1 MKKKTVLKILA
12 EVGAILLCLIW
23 ISPLALVVIN
33 CAKNTASIVLDPI
46 ALPADWGQIVT
57 NFIKVWTDRTVQ
69 YSKAFKSSVIITF
82 GSLLFID
89 IFASMAAW
97 AIVRSK
103 SRISNLVYTIFIAS
117 MVIPFQVIMYPLV
130 SWFRTLSTSIT
141 LPLFGFSMLRSYP
154 GMIFAYI
161 GFGMSMSVF
170 MFSGF
175 VKGIPYEIEEAAVMD
190 GCSKFQ
196 VYTKIIVPMLKPI
209 IVTVTILNGI
219 WIWNDYMLPF
229 LVLGKG
235 NAIQTLPLAVSN
247 FVGAYTKQWDMI
259 LCSAF
264 LAIVPVLIFF
274 LFAQKQIMKGM
285 VEGAVKS

>member
-1 MKKKTVLKILA
+1 MTKRKSLKILA
-12 EVGAILLCLIW
+12 EIGAIILCLIW
-23 ISPLALVVIN
+23 ISPLALVIIN
-33 CAKNTASIVLDPI
+33 CAKSTASIVLDPL
-46 ALPADWGQIVT
+46 ALPENWSQMIVNIT
-57 NFIKVWTDRTVQ
+57 SVWSDRTVR
-69 YSKAFKSSVIITF
+69 YASAFKSSVIITF
-82 GSLLFID
+82 GSLFFID
-89 IFASMAAW
+89 LCASMAAW

-103 SRISNLVYTIFIAS
+103 SKVAKIVYTIFIAS

-130 SWFRTLSTSIT
+130 SWFRTIGTSVTI
-141 LPLFGFSMLRSYP
+141 PLLGFSMLRSYP
-154 GMIFAYI
+154 GMIFAYV

-190 GCSKFQ
+190 GCSKFK

>member
-170 MFSGF
+170 LFSGF
-175 VKGIPYEIEEAAVMD
+175 VKSIPYEVEEAATVD
-190 GCSKFQ
+190 GCSKLQ
-196 VYTKIIVPMLKPI
+196 IYTKIILPMLRPI
-209 IVTVTILNGI
+209 MVTATILNGI

-235 NAIQTLPLAVSN
+235 NKIQTLPLAVSN

-274 LFAQKQIMKGM
+274 LLAQKQIMKGM

>member
-117 MVIPFQVIMYPLV
+117 MVISFQVIMYPLV

-170 MFSGF
+170 LFSGF
-175 VKGIPYEIEEAAVMD
+175 VKSIPYEVEEAATVD
-190 GCSKFQ
+190 GCSKLQ
-196 VYTKIIVPMLKPI
+196 IYTKIILPMLRPI
-209 IVTVTILNGI
+209 MVTVTILNGI

-235 NAIQTLPLAVSN
+235 NKIQTLPLAVSN

-274 LFAQKQIMKGM
+274 LLAQKQIMKGM

>member
-33 CAKNTASIVLDPI
+33 CAKNTASIVLAPI

-170 MFSGF
+170 LFSGF
-175 VKGIPYEIEEAAVMD
+175 VKSIPYEVEEAATVD
-190 GCSKFQ
+190 GCSKLQ
-196 VYTKIIVPMLKPI
+196 IYTKIILPMLRPI
-209 IVTVTILNGI
+209 MVTVTILNGI

-235 NAIQTLPLAVSN
+235 NKIQTLPLAVSN

-274 LFAQKQIMKGM
+274 LLAQKQIMKGM

>member
-1 MKKKTVLKILA
+1 
-12 EVGAILLCLIW
+12 
-23 ISPLALVVIN
+23 
-33 CAKNTASIVLDPI
+33 
-46 ALPADWGQIVT
+46 
-57 NFIKVWTDRTVQ
+57 
-69 YSKAFKSSVIITF
+69 
-82 GSLLFID
+82 
-89 IFASMAAW
+89 MAAW

-170 MFSGF
+170 LFSGF
-175 VKGIPYEIEEAAVMD
+175 VKSIPYEVEEAATVD
-190 GCSKFQ
+190 GCSKLQ
-196 VYTKIIVPMLKPI
+196 IYTKIILPMLRPI
-209 IVTVTILNGI
+209 MVTVTILNGI

-235 NAIQTLPLAVSN
+235 NKIQTLPLAVSN

-274 LFAQKQIMKGM
+274 LLAQKQIMKGM

>member
-1 MKKKTVLKILA
+1 MKKPIYR
-12 EVGAILLCLIW
+12 
-23 ISPLALVVIN
+23 
-33 CAKNTASIVLDPI
+33 AK
-46 ALPADWGQIVT
+46 GC
-57 NFIKVWTDRTVQ
+57 
-69 YSKAFKSSVIITF
+69 SKCGFTGYK
-82 GSLLFID
+82 GRLG
-89 IFASMAAW
+89 
-97 AIVRSK
+97 
-103 SRISNLVYTIFIAS
+103 VYE
-117 MVIPFQVIMYPLV
+117 IM
-130 SWFRTLSTSIT
+130 SIT
-141 LPLFGFSMLRSYP
+141 KEIKKLIARGAHDL
-154 GMIFAYI
+154 
-161 GFGMSMSVF
+161 
-170 MFSGF
+170 
-175 VKGIPYEIEEAAVMD
+175 EIEEAAVMD

>member
-1 MKKKTVLKILA
+1 MNKRSVLKILA

-170 MFSGF
+170 LFSGF
-175 VKGIPYEIEEAAVMD
+175 VKSIPYEVEEAATVD
-190 GCSKFQ
+190 GCSKLQ
-196 VYTKIIVPMLKPI
+196 IYTKIILPMLRPI
-209 IVTVTILNGI
+209 MVTVTILNGI

-235 NAIQTLPLAVSN
+235 NKIQTLPLAVSN

-274 LFAQKQIMKGM
+274 LLAQKQIMKGM

>member
-1 MKKKTVLKILA
+1 MSKKKIIKIIK

-23 ISPLALVVIN
+23 ISPLILVVIN
-33 CAKNTASIVLDPI
+33 CAKTS
-46 ALPADWGQIVT
+46 ADIILSPLAMPKNWSQFLT
-57 NFIKVWTDRTVQ
+57 NMMRVWADRNVK
-69 YSKAFKSSVIITF
+69 YGSAFKSSIIITI
-82 GSLLFID
+82 GSVVMID
-89 IFASMAAW
+89 ICASMAAW

-103 SRISNLVYTIFIAS
+103 SKISKMVYTIFMAS

-130 SWFRTLSTSIT
+130 SWFRTMSVNVTQ
-141 LPLFGFSMLRSYP
+141 PLFGFSLLRSYP

-170 MFSGF
+170 LFSGF
-175 VKGIPYEIEEAAVMD
+175 VKNIPYEIEEAATMD

-196 VYTKIIVPMLKPI
+196 IYTKIIVPMLRPI
-209 IVTVTILNGI
+209 LVTVTILNGI
-219 WIWNDYMLPF
+219 WVYNDYMLPF

-235 NAIQTLPLAVSN
+235 NKIQTLPLAVSN
-247 FVGAYTKQWDMI
+247 FVGAYVKQWDMI

-264 LAIVPVLIFF
+264 LAIVPILIFF

>member
-1 MKKKTVLKILA
+1 MTKRKSLKILA
-12 EVGAILLCLIW
+12 EIGAIILCLIW
-23 ISPLALVVIN
+23 ISPLALVIIN
-33 CAKNTASIVLDPI
+33 CAKSTASIVLDPL
-46 ALPADWGQIVT
+46 ALPENWSQMIVNIT
-57 NFIKVWTDRTVQ
+57 SVWSDRTVR
-69 YSKAFKSSVIITF
+69 YASAFKSSVIITF

-89 IFASMAAW
+89 LCASMAAW

-103 SRISNLVYTIFIAS
+103 SKVAKIVYTIFIAS

-130 SWFRTLSTSIT
+130 SWFRTIGTSVTI
-141 LPLFGFSMLRSYP
+141 PLLGFSMLRSYP
-154 GMIFAYI
+154 GMIFAYV

>member
-1 MKKKTVLKILA
+1 MNKKSVLKVLA

-170 MFSGF
+170 LFSGF
-175 VKGIPYEIEEAAVMD
+175 VKSIPYEVEEAATVD
-190 GCSKFQ
+190 GCSKLQ
-196 VYTKIIVPMLKPI
+196 IYTKIILPMLRPI
-209 IVTVTILNGI
+209 MVTVTILNGI

-235 NAIQTLPLAVSN
+235 NKIQTLPLAVSN

-274 LFAQKQIMKGM
+274 LLAQKQIMKGM

>member
-1 MKKKTVLKILA
+1 MKKTTALKILA

-170 MFSGF
+170 LFSGF
-175 VKGIPYEIEEAAVMD
+175 VKSIPYEVEEAATVD
-190 GCSKFQ
+190 GCSKLQ
-196 VYTKIIVPMLKPI
+196 IYTKIILPMLRPI
-209 IVTVTILNGI
+209 MVTVTILNGI

-235 NAIQTLPLAVSN
+235 NKIQTLPLAVSN

-274 LFAQKQIMKGM
+274 LLAQKQIMKGM

>member
-1 MKKKTVLKILA
+1 MSKRKFLKIAA
-12 EVGAILLCLIW
+12 EVGAILLFLVWIAPLI
-23 ISPLALVVIN
+23 LVVTNSSKTSADI
-33 CAKNTASIVLDPI
+33 ILDPI
-46 ALPADWGQIVT
+46 GLPKMWGQLWT
-57 NFIKVWTDRTVQ
+57 NIMRVWTDRTVM
-69 YSKAFKSSVIITF
+69 YPGALKSSVIITF
-82 GSLLFID
+82 GSLFFIV

-97 AIVRSK
+97 AIIRSK
-103 SRISNLVYTIFIAS
+103 NKFSNFIYTVFIAA

-130 SWFRTLSTSIT
+130 SWFRTIGVNVTQ
-141 LPLFGFSMLRSYP
+141 PLFGFPLLRSYP

-170 MFSGF
+170 MFCGF
-175 VKGIPYEIEEAAVMD
+175 VKGIPYEIEEAATID

-196 VYTKIIVPMLKPI
+196 IYTKIILPMLRPI

-229 LVLGKG
+229 LILGKG

-247 FVGAYTKQWDMI
+247 FAGAYTKQWDLI
-259 LCSAF
+259 LTSAF
-264 LAIVPVLIFF
+264 LAIIPVLVFF
-274 LFAQKQIMKGM
+274 LLAQKQIMKGM

>member
-1 MKKKTVLKILA
+1 MS
-12 EVGAILLCLIW
+12 LCF
-23 ISPLALVVIN
+23 LAL
-33 CAKNTASIVLDPI
+33 C
-46 ALPADWGQIVT
+46 
-57 NFIKVWTDRTVQ
+57 
-69 YSKAFKSSVIITF
+69 
-82 GSLLFID
+82 
-89 IFASMAAW
+89 
-97 AIVRSK
+97 
-103 SRISNLVYTIFIAS
+103 
-117 MVIPFQVIMYPLV
+117 
-130 SWFRTLSTSIT
+130 
-141 LPLFGFSMLRSYP
+141 
-154 GMIFAYI
+154 
-161 GFGMSMSVF
+161 
-170 MFSGF
+170 
-175 VKGIPYEIEEAAVMD
+175 IPYEIEEAAVMD

>member
-1 MKKKTVLKILA
+1 MNKKSVLKVLA

-23 ISPLALVVIN
+23 ISPLALVIIN

-46 ALPADWGQIVT
+46 ALPTDWGQIIT

-130 SWFRTLSTSIT
+130 SWFRTISTAVT

-170 MFSGF
+170 LFSGF
-175 VKGIPYEIEEAAVMD
+175 VKSIPYEVEEAATVD
-190 GCSKFQ
+190 GCSKLQ
-196 VYTKIIVPMLKPI
+196 IYTKIILPMLRPI
-209 IVTVTILNGI
+209 MVTVTILNGI

-235 NAIQTLPLAVSN
+235 NKIQTLPLAVSN

-274 LFAQKQIMKGM
+274 LLAQKQIMKGM

>member
-1 MKKKTVLKILA
+1 MNKKKVLKILA
-12 EVGAILLCLIW
+12 EIGAIILCLIW
-23 ISPLALVVIN
+23 ISPLFLVIIN
-33 CAKNTASIVLDPI
+33 CAKNTASIILDPL
-46 ALPADWGQIVT
+46 AMPSDWGQIIT

-69 YSKAFKSSVIITF
+69 YSKAFKSSVIITV
-82 GSLLFID
+82 GSLVFID

-103 SRISNLVYTIFIAS
+103 SRFSNFIYTIFIAS

-130 SWFRTLSTSIT
+130 SWFRTLGQNVTQ
-141 LPLFGFSMLRSYP
+141 PLFGFSMLRSYP
-154 GMIFAYI
+154 GMIFAYV

-170 MFSGF
+170 LFSGF
-175 VKGIPYEIEEAAVMD
+175 VKGIPYEVEEAATVD

-196 VYTKIIVPMLKPI
+196 VYTKIILPMLKPI
-209 IVTVTILNGI
+209 MVTVTILNGI

-235 NAIQTLPLAVSN
+235 NKIQTLPLAVSN

-264 LAIVPVLIFF
+264 LAIVPILIFF
-274 LFAQKQIMKGM
+274 LFAQKQIMRGM

>member
-46 ALPADWGQIVT
+46 ALPAHWGQIVT

-170 MFSGF
+170 LFSGF
-175 VKGIPYEIEEAAVMD
+175 VKSIPYEVEEAATVD
-190 GCSKFQ
+190 GCSKLQ
-196 VYTKIIVPMLKPI
+196 IYTKIILPMLRPI
-209 IVTVTILNGI
+209 MVTVTILNGI

-235 NAIQTLPLAVSN
+235 NKIQTLPLAVSN

-274 LFAQKQIMKGM
+274 LLAQKQIMKGM

>member
-130 SWFRTLSTSIT
+130 SCFRTLSTSIT

-170 MFSGF
+170 LFSGF
-175 VKGIPYEIEEAAVMD
+175 VKSIPYEVEEAATVD
-190 GCSKFQ
+190 GCSKLQ
-196 VYTKIIVPMLKPI
+196 IYTKIILPMLRPI
-209 IVTVTILNGI
+209 MVTVTILNGI

-235 NAIQTLPLAVSN
+235 NKIQTLPLAVSN

-274 LFAQKQIMKGM
+274 LLAQKQIMKGM

>member
-130 SWFRTLSTSIT
+130 SWFRTLSTSVT

-170 MFSGF
+170 LFSGF
-175 VKGIPYEIEEAAVMD
+175 VKSIPYEVEEAATVD
-190 GCSKFQ
+190 GCSKLQ
-196 VYTKIIVPMLKPI
+196 IYTKIILPMLRPI
-209 IVTVTILNGI
+209 MVTVTILNGI

-235 NAIQTLPLAVSN
+235 NKIQTLPLAVSN

-274 LFAQKQIMKGM
+274 LLAQKQIMKGM

>member
-1 MKKKTVLKILA
+1 MNKRSVLKVLA

-170 MFSGF
+170 LFSGF
-175 VKGIPYEIEEAAVMD
+175 VKSIPYEVEEAATVD
-190 GCSKFQ
+190 GCSKLQ
-196 VYTKIIVPMLKPI
+196 IYTKIILPMLRPI
-209 IVTVTILNGI
+209 MVTVTILNG
-219 WIWNDYMLPF
+219 NDIKWYLD
-229 LVLGKG
+229 L
-235 NAIQTLPLAVSN
+235 
-247 FVGAYTKQWDMI
+247 
-259 LCSAF
+259 
-264 LAIVPVLIFF
+264 
-274 LFAQKQIMKGM
+274 
-285 VEGAVKS
+285 E

>member
-1 MKKKTVLKILA
+1 MNKRSVLKVLA

-170 MFSGF
+170 LFSGF
-175 VKGIPYEIEEAAVMD
+175 VKSIPYEVEEAATVD
-190 GCSKFQ
+190 GCSKLQ
-196 VYTKIIVPMLKPI
+196 IYTKIILPMLRPI
-209 IVTVTILNGI
+209 MVTVTILNGI

-235 NAIQTLPLAVSN
+235 NKIQTLPLAVSN

-274 LFAQKQIMKGM
+274 LLAQKQIMKGM

>member
-1 MKKKTVLKILA
+1 MLA

-170 MFSGF
+170 LFSGF
-175 VKGIPYEIEEAAVMD
+175 VKSIPYEVEEAATVD
-190 GCSKFQ
+190 GCSKLQ
-196 VYTKIIVPMLKPI
+196 IYTKIILPMLRPI
-209 IVTVTILNGI
+209 MVTVTILNGI

-235 NAIQTLPLAVSN
+235 NKIQTLPLAVSN

-274 LFAQKQIMKGM
+274 LLAQKQIMKGM

>member
-170 MFSGF
+170 LFSGF
-175 VKGIPYEIEEAAVMD
+175 VKSIPYEVEEAATVD
-190 GCSKFQ
+190 GCSKLQ
-196 VYTKIIVPMLKPI
+196 IYTKIILPMLRPI
-209 IVTVTILNGI
+209 MVTVTILNGI

-235 NAIQTLPLAVSN
+235 NKIQTLPLAVSN

-274 LFAQKQIMKGM
+274 LLAQKQIMKGM
-285 VEGAVKS
+285 VKNE